1 VTVSDI
7 IIWTFV
13 EFFLS
18 LPQNY
23 MPMQPKIKKCLYLI
37 NLLERKGAMTL
48 KEINECYQYSSI
60 YEGDNILPRT
70 FLRYKDFI
78 EVNFPC
84 YIEYNARTGKYELHR
99 HKALY
104 GEDDS
109 LFDYLLSAYHIEGMT
124 ELALKHREKIVL
136 TDAPT
141 GVENVQ
147 IILEAIDKKRG
158 IECDYY
164 SFNKKSIKQQKLIP
178 YFLRTWENRWYL
190 VAEPDNHHH
199 GQSVFALERM
209 DNIRLTEEK
218 MLPSK
223 NITAEEYF
231 EGCFGVNHSDDQKP
245 ERILIKVYS
254 TQVEYIKALPLHE
267 SQKEIEATDEWSIF
281 EYRLVPCYNFYQQ
294 LLWHR
299 EKLEVLEPQNVRDE
313 IKNSIKKMLEHYT

>member
-1 VTVSDI
+1 M
-7 IIWTFV
+7 
-13 EFFLS
+13 LM
-18 LPQNY
+18 L
-23 MPMQPKIKKCLYLI
+23 PKIRKCLYLI

-48 KEINECYQYSSI
+48 KEINDSYQYSSL
-60 YEGDNILPRT
+60 YEGDDILPRT

-84 YIEYNARTGKYELHR
+84 YIEYNNRTGKYELHR
-99 HKALY
+99 HKNLY

-109 LFDYLLSAYHIEGMT
+109 LFDYLLSAYHIEGMS
-124 ELALKHREKIVL
+124 ELALKHRDKIIL
-136 TDAPT
+136 TEAPT

-164 SFNKKSIKQQKLIP
+164 SFNKKSVKQQKLIP

-218 MLPSK
+218 MIPSK
-223 NITAEEYF
+223 NITADEYF
-231 EGCFGVNHSDDQKP
+231 DGSFGVNHSDDQKP
-245 ERILIKVYS
+245 ERILIKVYN
-254 TQVEYIKALPLHE
+254 TQVEYVKALPIHE

-281 EYRLVPCYNFYQQ
+281 EYRIIPCFNFYQQ

-299 EKLEVLEPQNVRDE
+299 EKIEILEPQSVRDE
-313 IKNSIKKMLEHYT
+313 MKKIVEDIQKLYK

>member
-1 VTVSDI
+1 
-7 IIWTFV
+7 
-13 EFFLS
+13 
-18 LPQNY
+18 
-23 MPMQPKIKKCLYLI
+23 MQPKIKKCLYLI

-48 KEINECYQYSSI
+48 KEINESYQYSSI
-60 YEGDNILPRT
+60 YEGDDILPRT

-136 TDAPT
+136 TGAPT

-231 EGCFGVNHSDDQKP
+231 EGSFGVNHSDDQKP

-281 EYRLVPCYNFYQQ
+281 EYKLVPCYNFYQQ

>member
-1 VTVSDI
+1 M
-7 IIWTFV
+7 
-13 EFFLS
+13 L
-18 LPQNY
+18 
-23 MPMQPKIKKCLYLI
+23 PKIRKCLYLI

-60 YEGDNILPRT
+60 YEGDNIIPRT

-84 YIEYNARTGKYELHR
+84 YIEYNAKTGKYELHR

-109 LFDYLLSAYHIEGMT
+109 LFDYLLSAYHIEGIT
-124 ELALKHREKIVL
+124 ELALKHREKIML
-136 TDAPT
+136 TEAPT

-147 IILEAIDKKRG
+147 MILEAIDKKKG

-164 SFNKKSIKQQKLIP
+164 SFNKKTKKSHVMIP
-178 YFLRTWENRWYL
+178 YFLRTWEQRWYL
-190 VAEPDNHHH
+190 AAELNNHHH
-199 GQSVFALERM
+199 GIAIFALERM
-209 DNIRLTEEK
+209 DNLSLTEEK
-218 MLPSK
+218 MTPTH
-223 NITAEEYF
+223 NITVDEYF
-231 EGCFGVNHSDDQKP
+231 DGCFGANHSDEQKP

-254 TQVEYIKALPLHE
+254 TQVEYVKALPIHE
-267 SQKEIEATDEWSIF
+267 SQKEIETTDEWSIF

-299 EKLEVLEPQNVRDE
+299 EKLEVIEPQYVRDE
-313 IKNSIKKMLEHYT
+313 IKITIQKMLEHY

>member
-1 VTVSDI
+1 MTVSDI

>member
-1 VTVSDI
+1 MSK
-7 IIWTFV
+7 
-13 EFFLS
+13 L
-18 LPQNY
+18 
-23 MPMQPKIKKCLYLI
+23 KKCLYLI
-37 NLLERKGAMTL
+37 NLMERKGPMTL
-48 KEINECYQYSSI
+48 KEINDCYEYSSL
-60 YEGDNILPRT
+60 YEGDEIQPRT
-70 FLRYKDFI
+70 FLRYREYI
-78 EVNFPC
+78 EETFPC
-84 YIEYNARTGKYELHR
+84 YIDFNQRIGKYELRR

-109 LFDYLLSAYHIEGMT
+109 LYDYLLSAYHIEGMT
-124 ELALKHREKIVL
+124 ELALKHRDKIML
-136 TDAPT
+136 TEAPT

-147 IILEAIDKKRG
+147 MILEAIDKKRG

-164 SFNKKSIKQQKLIP
+164 SYNKKSVKQQKLIP

-223 NITAEEYF
+223 KITADEYF
-231 EGCFGVNHSDDQKP
+231 DGSFGVNHSDDQKP

-254 TQVEYIKALPLHE
+254 TQVEYIRALPIHE
-267 SQKEIEATDEWSIF
+267 SQKEIETTGEWSIF

-299 EKLEVLEPQNVRDE
+299 EKIELLEPMYVRDE
-313 IKNSIKKMLEHYT
+313 MKKVIETMIAKYK